1 MREAQEAMHRINV
14 AGVPVA
20 ILTLTIR
27 AVITRWTAHFLAF
40 KRLLDLK
47 WVLDHLIRNDELLPP
62 KDRRLT
68 VGDSKA
74 RKKAKQMIAL
84 IKNSEFWHSI
94 ATINKHLEPLA
105 RASCILQATHAR
117 LDQVPI
123 VFGTLIKEFQQMIG
137 GARSQVQS
145 VF

>member
-1 MREAQEAMHRINV
+1 MHEAQEAMHRINV
-14 AGVPVA
+14 AGAPIA
-20 ILTLTIR
+20 ILTLIC

-68 VGDSKA
+68 AGDSKA

-94 ATINKHLEPLA
+94 ATY
-105 RASCILQATHAR
+105 
-117 LDQVPI
+117 VY
-123 VFGTLIKEFQQMIG
+123 VFL
-137 GARSQVQS
+137 
-145 VF
+145 